1 MKRNDEQLDTD
12 LKAHFQKRKA
22 EHSLSSDELSHMQK
36 PQSATPR
43 PQRFLGLQMTG
54 VFAALAILGFVMLQY
69 NNRELTDVYAVDL
82 SDYQWLEVH
91 ELDAKGSYVSNLK
104 QQKQSLDANY
114 QQALANHQARTS
126 FTGRLV
132 TVDNDW
138 YIADCEQ
145 NVIVQIKQSL
155 LEELQ
160 KHGTLDTH
168 IHQGDLL
175 ALDQNK
181 QGQIIAL
188 KQLTH
193 EAKKCTS

>member
-1 MKRNDEQLDTD
+1 M
-12 LKAHFQKRKA
+12 LKTLVTTIA
-22 EHSLSSDELSHMQK
+22 LSSLLTC
-36 PQSATPR
+36 SA
-43 PQRFLGLQMTG
+43 M
-54 VFAALAILGFVMLQY
+54 
-69 NNRELTDVYAVDL
+69 AV
-82 SDYQWLEVH
+82 
-91 ELDAKGSYVSNLK
+91 A
-104 QQKQSLDANY
+104 
-114 QQALANHQARTS
+114 
-126 FTGRLV
+126 GRLV
-132 TVDNDW
+132 SVDNDW

-160 KHGTLDTH
+160 EHGTLDTH

-193 EAKKCTS
+193 EAKKCEA

>member
-1 MKRNDEQLDTD
+1 MKRNDEQFDAD
-12 LKAHFQKRKA
+12 LKAHYQKRKA
-22 EHSLSSDELSHMQK
+22 QHTLSPEQLTQMQK
-36 PQSATPR
+36 PQQARSKQ
-43 PQRFLGLQMTG
+43 QRFLGLQMTG
-54 VFAALAILGFVMLQY
+54 VFAALAILGFIMLQY

-82 SDYQWLEVH
+82 SDYHWLEVH
-91 ELDAKGSYVSNLK
+91 ALDAKGSYVSNLK
-104 QQKQSLDANY
+104 QQKQTLDSDY
-114 QQALANHQARTS
+114 QHALAAHQIRTR

-132 TVDNDW
+132 SVDNDW

-145 NVIVQIKQSL
+145 NILVQIKQSL

-175 ALDQNK
+175 ALDQNQ

-193 EAKKCTS
+193 EAVKCES